1 MAENKDFKD
10 NYNYLLK
17 VMKQYIREFGGQL
30 AYFDGQST
38 FDLYDDVPFINL
50 DISQLEE
57 RFARPLAQQILLSWV
72 WEKYVKRNSE
82 DKRKAKKKRVIVDE
96 AWMLLPYPEAVDFL
110 NTMARRARKRN
121 VSLALISQ
129 RFQDFYEMSAVQ
141 AVITSADTKLFLG
154 QDASEIEYIKD
165 TFKLSQG
172 EASFL
177 TIATVG
183 QGLLKIAEDT
193 AIIEIRPTSKEFE
206 FVDTNLNTQVQRL
219 NAKKFNGK
227 R

>member
-1 MAENKDFKD
+1 
-10 NYNYLLK
+10 
-17 VMKQYIREFGGQL
+17 
-30 AYFDGQST
+30 
-38 FDLYDDVPFINL
+38 
-50 DISQLEE
+50 
-57 RFARPLAQQILLSWV
+57 
-72 WEKYVKRNSE
+72 
-82 DKRKAKKKRVIVDE
+82 
-96 AWMLLPYPEAVDFL
+96 MLLPYPEAVDFL

-219 NAKKFNGK
+219 NAKKFNGN